1 MEFKTKQERDRFI
14 LRNMKLVNWV
24 IENKIKTY
32 DFYEYDIRDLKQMGY
47 IGLIKAV
54 DNFDESK
61 DKKFSTYAV
70 PMIFGEITNKART
83 TKNGVKYGLKIMNNR
98 YKINEL
104 KNYKNKSYEEIA
116 KELNLTIDEVKEIE
130 RVSFKTYKLYD
141 KTRVSSKQ
149 EDGVTYMDALR
160 EKYNFETDILINDL
174 IERLNDREKEVLTL
188 FIINDYTKKEIAEKV
203 HLNVKTVNTIIK
215 KSLEK
220 IKRVRNYI
228 TKSTWVRFFPSTVG
242 ALMPHSVTI

>member
-104 KNYKNKSYEEIA
+104 KNYENKSYEEMS
-116 KELNLTIDEVKEIE
+116 KELNLSIDEIKEIE
-130 RVSFKTYKLYD
+130 KVSFKTYKLYD

-149 EDGVTYMDALR
+149 EDGVTYMDTLR

-174 IERLNDREKEVLTL
+174 IERLNDREKEILTL
-188 FIINDYTKKEIAEKV
+188 FIIKDYTKKEIAEKV
-203 HLNVKTVNTIIK
+203 HLNIKTVNSIIK

-220 IKRVRNYI
+220 IKRV
-228 TKSTWVRFFPSTVG
+228 S
-242 ALMPHSVTI
+242 